1 VSIPSSAVPRP
12 SLQPRA
18 AHGGPA
24 PRPAIRVLVV
34 DDQELFRRGLTMLLS
49 VETDITIV
57 GEAGDGATAAAL
69 AAATAPD
76 IVLMDVRMPRLSG
89 IEAITAVRNAA
100 PDARIVMLTVSDEEA
115 DLYEAIKGGA
125 SGYLLK
131 DASTDEV
138 AQAVRVVADGQSL
151 ISPSMAMKLLDEFKQ
166 MSRTDRSQ
174 PATPRLTERELEVLR
189 LVAQGLNNREIA
201 KQLFISENTVKN
213 HVRNILEK
221 LQLHSRMEAVMYAVR
236 EKLLEIP
243 T

>member
-1 VSIPSSAVPRP
+1 M
-12 SLQPRA
+12 QPRA
-18 AHGGPA
+18 PHLATA
-24 PRPAIRVLVV
+24 PRSAIRVLVV

-49 VETDITIV
+49 VETDIQIV
-57 GEAGDGATAAAL
+57 GEASDGATGAAL
-69 AAATAPD
+69 AAASAPD
-76 IVLMDVRMPRLSG
+76 VVLLDVRMPKLSG
-89 IEAITAVRNAA
+89 IEAITAVHTAA
-100 PDARIVMLTVSDEEA
+100 PGARIVMLTASDEEA

-138 AQAVRVVADGQSL
+138 AQAIRVVADGQSL

-166 MSRTDRSQ
+166 MSRVDRSA
-174 PATPRLTERELEVLR
+174 PAIPRLTERELEVLR
-189 LVAQGLNNREIA
+189 LVAQGLSNREIG

-236 EKLLEIP
+236 EKLLDIP
-243 T
+243 S